1 MHTLR
6 LALRTTEYDEK
17 ILEKR
22 FHALSHIHNVL
33 VKHAR
38 DLMEILDKN
47 AEYQAL
53 RKEYIGLPATEK
65 DDEKETPAVRKR
77 KKELSSQMSAIR
89 TGTGLSE
96 YDLQSYI
103 KVSGKQFT
111 KCLSSQQIQKE
122 ATHVWKGVEKVLFGD
137 GKKLHFKKY
146 ENFNTVSGKSNL
158 NGARFDKESFSVGWL
173 GMVLPC
179 RKPRSIKEKEYVEKT
194 LSDDISYCDI
204 ERKMFPNGWHYYV
217 ILVLKGDAP
226 RKITESGKGTM
237 GIDPG
242 TSTIAAVSD
251 TKAVLQELAPDAGR
265 YNRRIVKLQRH
276 MDISKRISNPAK
288 YNPDGTIKKENRDR
302 WVFSGSYQKNRR
314 KLRTLYRKKA
324 AYIKQSHEELCNEL
338 ILDSTEIIVED
349 MSYKSLQRKSKKTE
363 RSDTASEIRKPDGTI
378 AEVHKYKRKKRFGRS
393 LNSRAPAM
401 FLQILERKCVLYGG
415 RLLKAETKSF
425 CASQYDHVSDTFI
438 KVPLSQR
445 QKEIGGSMV
454 QRDLYSAWLLKNAD
468 NTLKHADRTKCME
481 GFERFLLMQ
490 NELIKTMKQNHITMK
505 QCFGF

>member
-6 LALRTTEYDEK
+6 LALRTTEYDEH

-38 DLMEILDKN
+38 KLMADLDRN

-53 RKEYIGLPATEK
+53 REAYIGLLAAGKGE
-65 DDEKETPAVRKR
+65 DKETPAVRKR
-77 KKELSSQMSAIR
+77 KKELSAQMSVIR
-89 TGTGLSE
+89 IGTGLSE

-103 KVSGKQFT
+103 RVSGKQFT

-137 GKKLHFKKY
+137 GKILHFKKY

-158 NGARFDKESFSVGWL
+158 NGARFDKESFSVQWL
-173 GMVLPC
+173 GMILPC
-179 RKPRSIKEKEYVEKT
+179 RKPRTVKEQEYVEKA

-226 RKITESGKGTM
+226 RKISAPGKGTM

-251 TKAVLQELAPDAGR
+251 TKAVLQELAPDARR

-276 MDISKRISNPAK
+276 MDASKRISNPAK

-302 WVFSGSYQKNRR
+302 WVFSRTYQKNRR
-314 KLRTLYRKKA
+314 KLRTLYRKKT

-338 ILDSTEIIVED
+338 ILDSVEFIVED
-349 MSYKSLQRKSKKTE
+349 MSYKSLQKRAKNTE
-363 RSDTASEIRKPDGTI
+363 RSDTVSEIRKPDGAVT
-378 AEVHKYKRKKRFGRS
+378 EVRKYKRKKRFGKS

-401 FLQILERKCVLYGG
+401 FLQILERKCALYGG
-415 RLLKAETKSF
+415 RLLKADTRSF
-425 CASQYDHVSDTFI
+425 CASQYDHVSDTFT

-445 QKEIGGSMV
+445 QKEIGGNTV

-468 NTLKHADRTKCME
+468 STLKHTDRAKCME
-481 GFERFLLMQ
+481 GFERFLLLQ